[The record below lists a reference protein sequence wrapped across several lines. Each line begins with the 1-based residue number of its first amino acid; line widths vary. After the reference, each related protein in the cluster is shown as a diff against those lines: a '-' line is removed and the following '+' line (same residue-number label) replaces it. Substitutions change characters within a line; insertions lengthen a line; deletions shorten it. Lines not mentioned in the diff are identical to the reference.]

1 VRNPA
6 WGRGVECGVWATVV
20 CVCGRGAVRAC
31 RICRMTSFMK
41 LCARF
46 HARYKN
52 NIYKHVNRAGT
63 YDTQLR
69 VQISEIHVYTLHI
82 LNGINKKPAPQEA
95 RPIGSAIVRL

>member
-6 WGRGVECGVWATVV
+6 WRRVRLCGPLL
-20 CVCGRGAVRAC
+20 CVSCGRGAVRAC

-46 HARYKN
+46 HARYKY
-52 NIYKHVNRAGT
+52 NIKHVNERT
-63 YDTQLR
+63 
-69 VQISEIHVYTLHI
+69 VQITEIHVYTLHI

>member
-1 VRNPA
+1 MASSAV
-6 WGRGVECGVWATVV
+6 CGPLL
-20 CVCGRGAVRAC
+20 CVSCGRGAVRAC

-52 NIYKHVNRAGT
+52 NIKHVNRAGT